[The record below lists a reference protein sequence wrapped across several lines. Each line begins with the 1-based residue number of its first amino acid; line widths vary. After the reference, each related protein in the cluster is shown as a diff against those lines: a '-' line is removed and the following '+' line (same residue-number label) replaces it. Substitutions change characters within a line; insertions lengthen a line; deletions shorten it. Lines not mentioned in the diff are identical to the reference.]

1 MTVSPISRALLAALG
16 LAGVWALS
24 ACSTVQ
30 NLHGDTF
37 KPYVPEVVQGNVVS
51 REQREYLRPGL
62 TRAQVR
68 DVLGTPLLTSL
79 FHGDRWDYAFT
90 IRRQGVAP
98 QKFHLTVFFEGD
110 VLSRV
115 ESDELPS
122 EVEFAQRLT
131 RPGPAVKPPPLEATE
146 EQLRPFRAASKAPA
160 APAPAPSAALPP
172 SYPPLE
178 SAPR

>member
-1 MTVSPISRALLAALG
+1 MTASKTLRALLTTLVCLG
-16 LAGVWALS
+16 GAWGLT
-24 ACSTVQ
+24 ACGSFQ
-30 NLHGDTF
+30 GIHSDSF

-79 FHGDRWDYAFT
+79 FHADRWDYAFT
-90 IRRQGVAP
+90 IERQGVAA
-98 QKFHLTVFFEGD
+98 QKFHLTVFFKGD

-115 ESDELPS
+115 EGDELPS
-122 EVEFAQRLT
+122 EVEFVQRLS
-131 RPGPAVKPPPLEATE
+131 RPGVAVRTSPLEATD
-146 EQLRPFRAASKAPA
+146 EQLRQYPATPKAPA
-160 APAPAPSAALPP
+160 AAAPNVPLPA